1 MLHDTSA
8 THEKFGAQGECP
20 EGALMSASLEDIA
33 SQSYRELTSM
43 TAKQQPEF
51 PTLGRATCTLK
62 TGVI

>member
-1 MLHDTSA
+1 
-8 THEKFGAQGECP
+8 
-20 EGALMSASLEDIA
+20 MSASLEDIA

-43 TAKQQPEF
+43 TAKQQSEF